1 MVATDNPSET
11 HNPCLENRYFEN
23 THWTIV
29 INAAK
34 FGSKEAEVAMG
45 KLCEAY
51 WRPLYA
57 YLRRRG
63 YKKEDAED
71 LIQGFAKTKLL
82 KEGFLKNVSPE
93 RGKFRSWL
101 LVCLQNYVAGEYEK
115 QNAKIRGGGC
125 QIISIDGEGAETA
138 YLELPIYETPE
149 TIYED
154 TWAMTLFSLV
164 REKLRNAHKKRGK
177 AAEFEALEEVWFHG
191 LSHAKAGKRLGKS
204 ESAITQALYR
214 LKDEE
219 FQLLRR
225 ELGRT
230 VSGKAEV
237 EEELRYLL
245 KVLSR

>member
-154 TWAMTLFSLV
+154 TWARTLLSRV
-164 REKLRNAHKKRGK
+164 RKQLLKDYEENGK
-177 AAEFEALEEVWFHG
+177 AAEIEVLEELLDPG
-191 LSHAKAGKRLGKS
+191 LSHKVAGARLGKS
-204 ESAITQALYR
+204 EKAVTMSLSR
-214 LKDEE
+214 LKRGGAS
-219 FQLLRR
+219 LLRR
-225 ELGRT
+225 EIGRT
-230 VSGKAEV
+230 VSSKAEV
-237 EEELRYLL
+237 EEELLYLL